1 MINNS
6 SRLNSPPPLIQ
17 ISSPNFMPKTLSL
30 FEQEKTPLS
39 ERLEKLNWLLISLI
53 TILAFVGFIMLYS
66 AGGGNFRPWLI
77 KQLGFFCAF
86 FPLMIF
92 IAIADIKTWFKLS
105 YLFYGSALIL
115 VIIVDIM
122 GHNAMGATRWF
133 RVGPITIQPSEI
145 MKLCTVFAL
154 ARYFYNIEAEEIGKI
169 KFLIIPILLIAVP
182 ACFIFYQ
189 PDLGT
194 GAILCLV
201 GASVLF
207 LAGVKMWKFVS
218 VGIATLVSIPFA
230 WSFLLYDYQKQR
242 VLTFLNPKNDPLGS
256 GYNIIQS
263 KIAIGSGGFTGK
275 GYLNGTQGQLN
286 FLPEKQ
292 TDFIFTML
300 SEELGFLGSVFTIII
315 YSAIIAIGISI
326 ATKTKHQYG
335 RLLVMGIINIFFVHM
350 FINMGMVM
358 GLIPVVGAPLP
369 FVSYGGTIMA
379 TMMIGFGLVLNVDLH
394 KNNDL
399 KLN

>member
-1 MINNS
+1 
-6 SRLNSPPPLIQ
+6 
-17 ISSPNFMPKTLSL
+17 MP
-30 FEQEKTPLS
+30 FIEKEKIPLS
-39 ERLEKLNWLLISLI
+39 QKLEQLNWLLISLI
-53 TILAFVGFIMLYS
+53 IILAFVGFLMLYS
-66 AGGGNFRPWLI
+66 AGGGSFRPWLI
-77 KQLGFFCAF
+77 RQLGFFVVF

-92 IAIADIKTWFKLS
+92 IAITDIKIWFKAA
-105 YLFYGSALIL
+105 YFFYAIALIL

-133 RVGPITIQPSEI
+133 RLGPITIQPSEI
-145 MKLCTVFAL
+145 MKVCTVFAL
-154 ARYFYNIEAEEIGKI
+154 ARYFYNIEAENIGRI
-169 KFLIIPILLIAVP
+169 RFIIVPLLMISVP

-194 GAILCLV
+194 GAILVMV
-201 GASVLF
+201 GVSVLF

-218 VGIATLVSIPFA
+218 VGVAGLVAIPFA
-230 WSFLLYDYQKQR
+230 WNFLLYDYQRQR
-242 VLTFLNPKNDPLGS
+242 VLTFLNPNNDPLGS

-263 KIAIGSGGFTGK
+263 KIAIGSGGLFGK

-300 SEELGFLGSVFTIII
+300 SEELGFVGSFFTIAV
-315 YSAIIAIGISI
+315 YCSIIAIGISI

-335 RLLVMGIINIFFVHM
+335 RLLVMGIVNIFFIHM

-379 TMMIGFGLVLNVDLH
+379 SMMIGFGLVLNVDLH
-394 KNNDL
+394 KNSDL
-399 KLN
+399 KMN

>member
-1 MINNS
+1 MSLSKRESI
-6 SRLNSPPPLIQ
+6 
-17 ISSPNFMPKTLSL
+17 TLSQKL
-30 FEQEKTPLS
+30 EQ
-39 ERLEKLNWLLISLI
+39 LNWLLISLI
-53 TILAFVGFIMLYS
+53 VILAFIGFIMIYS
-66 AGGGNFRPWLI
+66 AGRNTSENWLLR
-77 KQLGFFCAF
+77 QLLFFFIF

-92 IAIADIKTWFKLS
+92 IAITDIKIWFNCS
-105 YLFYGSALIL
+105 YFFYAIALGL
-115 VIIVDIM
+115 VVIVDIM

-133 RVGPITIQPSEI
+133 RLGPITIQPSEI
-145 MKLCTVFAL
+145 MKICTIFAL
-154 ARYFYNIEAEEIGKI
+154 ARYFYSIEMENIGKI
-169 KFLIIPILLIAVP
+169 KFIIVPVLMIAVP

-194 GAILCLV
+194 GAILAIA
-201 GASVLF
+201 GISVLF

-218 VGIATLVSIPFA
+218 VGIAGLIAIPFA

-242 VLTFLNPKNDPLGS
+242 VLTFLNPNNDPLGS

-263 KIAIGSGGFTGK
+263 KIAIGSGGLFGK

-300 SEELGFLGSVFTIII
+300 SEELGFIGSFFTIAV
-315 YSAIIAIGISI
+315 YCSIIAIGISI
-326 ATKTKHQYG
+326 AMKTKHQYG
-335 RLLVMGIINIFFVHM
+335 RLLVMGVINIFFIHM
-350 FINMGMVM
+350 FINMGMGM

-379 TMMIGFGLVLNVDLH
+379 SMMIGFGLVLNVDLY
-394 KNNDL
+394 KNSDL

>member
-1 MINNS
+1 MAKN
-6 SRLNSPPPLIQ
+6 
-17 ISSPNFMPKTLSL
+17 LSL
-30 FEQEKTPLS
+30 FEQEKTPIFEKI
-39 ERLEKLNWLLISLI
+39 ERLNWLLISLVVV
-53 TILAFVGFIMLYS
+53 LAFIGFVMLYS
-66 AGGGNFRPWLI
+66 AGGGSFRPWLI
-77 KQLGFFCAF
+77 RQLGFFCIF

-92 IAIADIKTWFKLS
+92 IAITDIKIWFKAS
-105 YLFYGSALIL
+105 YLFYLGALSL

-133 RVGPITIQPSEI
+133 RVGPLTIQPSEI
-145 MKLCTVFAL
+145 MKVCTVFAL
-154 ARYFYNIEAEEIGKI
+154 ARYFYSIEAEEIGRI
-169 KFLIIPILLIAVP
+169 KYLIIPILMIATP

-201 GASVLF
+201 GGSILF
-207 LAGVKMWKFVS
+207 LAGVRMWKFIS
-218 VGIATLVSIPFA
+218 VGAAALFSIPFIWA
-230 WSFLLYDYQKQR
+230 FLLYDYQKKR
-242 VLTFLNPKNDPLGS
+242 VLTFLNPNEDPLGS

-263 KIAIGSGGFTGK
+263 KIAIGSGGLLGK

-300 SEELGFLGSVFTIII
+300 SEELGFVGSVFTIAV

-326 ATKTKHQYG
+326 ATKTKHQFG
-335 RLLVMGIINIFFVHM
+335 RLLVMGVINIFFVHM

-379 TMMIGFGLVLNVDLH
+379 SMMIGFGLVLNVDLH
-394 KNNDL
+394 KDIEM
-399 KLN
+399 KM